1 MAEES
6 QDLQSIQSL
15 KGVGPKSA
23 SFLNNLG
30 IFTIPDAVMHLPFRY
45 EDRSFITPIGEANYQ
60 APVLIEGEIMKS
72 SVVFRGRRM
81 LFTEI
86 YDGTGKLTMRMFNFA
101 MAQHKAL
108 EEGKMIRCYGNITP
122 GPNGK
127 QMIHPQYQVFEKDVE
142 IEIEENLT
150 PIYPTTSGLQQNKLK
165 KIIEDSLRFCEEHN
179 LLKENLNT
187 GNYSE
192 FGNLLETLKFL
203 HKPPVNTDIEELI
216 EGKHPAQKS
225 LIKEE
230 LIAHML
236 CAGILKNELEGRTG
250 PSMGNESEEENRFL
264 DTLPFDLTNAQK
276 RSWEQIRNDL
286 TDVKPMRRLLQGDVG
301 SGKTLIAAL
310 SALHSHSNNW
320 QTAFLC
326 PTEILAEQHF
336 NSFQAWFNELGLKT
350 ELLTGSTKAKDR
362 KLIVKELA
370 LGEIDVLIG
379 THAIFQ
385 SGVEFKRLGLTIIDE
400 QHRFGVHQRFSM
412 LEKGGRQ
419 NSSPHQLIMTAT
431 PIPRT
436 LAMTVYG
443 SLETSIIDELPPGRN
458 PVQTSS
464 RPDSLRDRVI
474 KRVEEVCLTG
484 KRAYWVCT
492 LIEDSD
498 ELEAQSAEELFKE
511 ISNSLPKLKVGLV
524 HGRLKKEDKDFVIKK
539 FREGDIQLLVC
550 TTVIEVGVDVPEAT
564 LMIIENPERLGLSQL
579 HQLRGRVGRKAN
591 TDSHCLLLYK
601 EPLSGMAEERIKTM
615 ELTNDGF
622 KIAEKDLELR
632 GAGDIYGIR
641 QSGLMDLKIAN
652 PIRDS
657 ELLVEAQTEAL
668 ELGKNEKE
676 FAKILVKRWISNRVD
691 YSES

>member
-1 MAEES
+1 MTEES
-6 QDLQSIQSL
+6 KDLHSIQNL

-23 SFLNNLG
+23 SSLNNLG

-45 EDRSFITPIGEANYQ
+45 EDRSFVTPIGDTAYQ
-60 APVLIEGEIMKS
+60 VPVLIEGEIMKS
-72 SVVFRGRRM
+72 TVVFRGRRM

-127 QMIHPQYQVFEKDVE
+127 QMIHPQYQIFERE
-142 IEIEENLT
+142 QPIEIEDNLT

-165 KIIEDSLRFCEEHN
+165 KIIETSIKFCEENN
-179 LLKENLNT
+179 LLKEDPSK
-187 GNYSE
+187 GSYSK

-203 HKPPVNTDIEELI
+203 HKPPVDTNITDLI
-216 EGKHPAQKS
+216 EGKHPAQKV

-250 PSMGNESEEENRFL
+250 PLMAEESGNEGSFL
-264 DTLPFDLTNAQK
+264 DSLPFHLTEAQK
-276 RSWEQIRNDL
+276 RTWREIKIDL
-286 TDVKPMRRLLQGDVG
+286 TGKNPMRRLLQGDVG
-301 SGKTLIAAL
+301 SGKTLVGAL
-310 SALHSHSNNW
+310 SALHANSNGW
-320 QTAFLC
+320 QTALLC

-336 NSFQAWFNELGLKT
+336 NSFQTWFDHLGIKT
-350 ELLTGSTKAKDR
+350 ELLTGSTKAKD
-362 KLIVKELA
+362 KKQIVKELA
-370 LGEIDVLIG
+370 KGEIDILIG

-385 SGVEFKRLGLTIIDE
+385 SGVDFNRLGLTIIDE

-412 LEKGGRQ
+412 LEKGGKEQ
-419 NSSPHQLIMTAT
+419 LSPHQLIMTAT

-443 SLETSIIDELPPGRN
+443 SLETSVIDELPPGRN

-464 RPDSLRDRVI
+464 RPDSLKDKVI

-492 LIEDSD
+492 LIEDSE

-511 ISNSLPKLKVGLV
+511 ISQSLPKLKVGLV
-524 HGRLKKEDKDFVIKK
+524 HGRLKKDEKDSVIEK
-539 FREGDIQLLVC
+539 FRKGDIQLLVC
-550 TTVIEVGVDVPEAT
+550 TTVIEVGVDVPDAT

-591 TDSHCLLLYK
+591 TESHCLLLYK

-615 ELTNDGF
+615 EMTNDGF
-622 KIAEKDLELR
+622 QIAEKDLELR

-657 ELLVEAQTEAL
+657 ELLVEAQDEAL
-668 ELGKNEKE
+668 ELSRNETE
-676 FAKILVKRWISNRVD
+676 FAETLVKRWIGNRVD

>member
-1 MAEES
+1 MTEES

-142 IEIEENLT
+142 IEIEANLT

-276 RSWEQIRNDL
+276 RSWEEIRNDL

-370 LGEIDVLIG
+370 LGEIDILIG

-601 EPLSGMAEERIKTM
+601 EPLSMMAEERIKTM

>member
-1 MAEES
+1 MTEES

-23 SFLNNLG
+23 SLLNNLG

-127 QMIHPQYQVFEKDVE
+127 QMIHPQYQIFEKDVE
-142 IEIEENLT
+142 IEIEDSLT

-276 RSWEQIRNDL
+276 RSWEEIRNDL

-350 ELLTGSTKAKDR
+350 ELLTGSTKAKER
-362 KLIVKELA
+362 KLIVKELS
-370 LGEIDVLIG
+370 LGEIDILIG

-412 LEKGGRQ
+412 LEKGGKQ

-443 SLETSIIDELPPGRN
+443 SLETSVIDELPPGRN

-524 HGRLKKEDKDFVIKK
+524 HGRLKKDDKDFVIKK

>member
-1 MAEES
+1 MTEES

-23 SFLNNLG
+23 SLLNNLG

-165 KIIEDSLRFCEEHN
+165 KIIEDSLRFCEEHD

-276 RSWEQIRNDL
+276 RSWEEIRNDL

-370 LGEIDVLIG
+370 LGEIDILIG

-385 SGVEFKRLGLTIIDE
+385 SGVEFKSLGLTIIDE

-550 TTVIEVGVDVPEAT
+550 TTVIEVGVDIPEAT

-601 EPLSGMAEERIKTM
+601 EPLSGMAEERIRTM

>member
-1 MAEES
+1 MTEES

-23 SFLNNLG
+23 SLLNNLG

-45 EDRSFITPIGEANYQ
+45 EDRSFITPIGGANYQ

-165 KIIEDSLRFCEEHN
+165 KIIEDSLRFCEEHD
-179 LLKENLNT
+179 LLKENLNS

-203 HKPPVNTDIEELI
+203 HKPPVNTDIEELT

-276 RSWEQIRNDL
+276 RSWEEIRNDL

-350 ELLTGSTKAKDR
+350 ELLTGSTKAKER

-370 LGEIDVLIG
+370 LGEIDILIG

>member
-1 MAEES
+1 MNEES
-6 QDLQSIQSL
+6 KDLQSIQNL
-15 KGVGPKSA
+15 KGVGPKGA
-23 SFLNNLG
+23 SSLNNLG
-30 IFTIPDAVMHLPFRY
+30 IFSISDAAFHLPFRY
-45 EDRSFITPIGEANYQ
+45 EDRSFITPIGEATFQNT
-60 APVLIEGEIMKS
+60 VLIEGEIMKS
-72 SVVFRGRRM
+72 TVVFRGRRM
-81 LFTEI
+81 LFSEI

-108 EEGKMIRCYGNITP
+108 EEGKMIRCFGAITP

-127 QMIHPQYQVFEKDVE
+127 QMIHPQYQVFEKDEAVE
-142 IEIEENLT
+142 IEKNLT

-165 KIIEDSLRFCEEHN
+165 KIIESSLDFCEKNN
-179 LLKENLNT
+179 LLQEESKNQ
-187 GNYSE
+187 NYSE
-192 FGNLLETLKFL
+192 YGNLLQTLKFL
-203 HKPPVNTDIEELI
+203 HKPPVETDLGELI
-216 EGKHPAQKS
+216 EGRHPAQKK

-236 CAGILKNELEGRTG
+236 CAGILKNELEGRIG
-250 PSMGNESEEENRFL
+250 PSMLEKSEYEKDFL
-264 DTLPFDLTNAQK
+264 NSLPFDLTGAQLK
-276 RSWEQIRNDL
+276 VWDEIKNDL
-286 TDVKPMRRLLQGDVG
+286 MAKTPMRRLLQGDVG
-301 SGKTLIAAL
+301 SGKTLVGAL
-310 SALHSHSNNW
+310 ASLHSKSNGW
-320 QTAFLC
+320 QTALLC

-336 NSFQAWFNELGLKT
+336 NSFIGWFESIGVRVQ
-350 ELLTGSTKAKDR
+350 LLTGSTKAKER
-362 KLIVKELA
+362 KILIKDLA
-370 LGEIDVLIG
+370 EGKIDILVG

-385 SGVEFKRLGLTIIDE
+385 LGVEFKNLGLTVIDE

-412 LEKGGRQ
+412 LEKGGLENQ
-419 NSSPHQLIMTAT
+419 SPHQLIMTAT

-443 SLETSIIDELPPGRN
+443 SLETSVIDELPPGRN
-458 PVQTSS
+458 PVKTSS
-464 RPDSLRDRVI
+464 RPDSFREKVI

-511 ISNSLPKLKVGLV
+511 ISHSLPKIKVGLV
-524 HGRLKKEDKDFVIKK
+524 HGRLKKEQKDLVIDQ
-539 FREGDIQLLVC
+539 FRKGVLQLLVC

-591 TDSHCLLLYK
+591 TESHCLLLYK
-601 EPLSGMAEERIKTM
+601 EPLSVLAEERIKTM
-615 ELTNDGF
+615 EATNDGF
-622 KIAEKDLELR
+622 QIAEKDLELR

-657 ELLVEAQTEAL
+657 DLLEVAQIEAL
-668 ELGKNEKE
+668 EMGKNEIE
-676 FAKILVKRWISNRVD
+676 FAKIIVERWIGNRVD
-691 YSES
+691 YSDS

>member
-1 MAEES
+1 MTEES

-179 LLKENLNT
+179 LLKENLNS

-276 RSWEQIRNDL
+276 RSWEEIRNDL

-412 LEKGGRQ
+412 LEKGGKQ

-443 SLETSIIDELPPGRN
+443 SLETSVIDELPPGRN

>member
-1 MAEES
+1 MNEES
-6 QDLQSIQSL
+6 KDLQSIQNL
-15 KGVGPKSA
+15 KGVGPKGA
-23 SFLNNLG
+23 SSLNNLG
-30 IFTIPDAVMHLPFRY
+30 IFSISDAAFHLPFRY
-45 EDRSFITPIGEANYQ
+45 EDRSFITPIGEATFQNT
-60 APVLIEGEIMKS
+60 VLIEGEIMKS
-72 SVVFRGRRM
+72 TVVFRGRRM
-81 LFTEI
+81 LFSEI

-108 EEGKMIRCYGNITP
+108 EEGKMIRCFGAITP

-127 QMIHPQYQVFEKDVE
+127 QMIHPQYQVFEKDEAVE
-142 IEIEENLT
+142 IEKNLT

-165 KIIEDSLRFCEEHN
+165 KIIESSLEFCEKNN
-179 LLKENLNT
+179 LLQEESKNQ
-187 GNYSE
+187 NYSE
-192 FGNLLETLKFL
+192 YGNLLQTLKFL
-203 HKPPVNTDIEELI
+203 HKPPVETDLGELI
-216 EGKHPAQKS
+216 EGRHPAQKK

-236 CAGILKNELEGRTG
+236 CAGILKNELEGRIG
-250 PSMGNESEEENRFL
+250 PSMLEKSEYEKDFL
-264 DTLPFDLTNAQK
+264 NSLPFDLTGAQLNVWDEIK
-276 RSWEQIRNDL
+276 NDL
-286 TDVKPMRRLLQGDVG
+286 MAKTPMRRLLQGDVG
-301 SGKTLIAAL
+301 SGKTLVGAL
-310 SALHSHSNNW
+310 ASLHSKSNGW
-320 QTAFLC
+320 QTALLC

-336 NSFQAWFNELGLKT
+336 NSFNGWFESIGVRVQ
-350 ELLTGSTKAKDR
+350 LLTGSTKAKER
-362 KLIVKELA
+362 KILIKDLA
-370 LGEIDVLIG
+370 EGKIDILVG

-385 SGVEFKRLGLTIIDE
+385 LGVEFKNLGLTVIDE

-412 LEKGGRQ
+412 LEKGGLENQ
-419 NSSPHQLIMTAT
+419 SPHQLIMTAT

-443 SLETSIIDELPPGRN
+443 SLETSVIDELPPGRN
-458 PVQTSS
+458 PVKTSS
-464 RPDSLRDRVI
+464 RPDSFREKVI

-511 ISNSLPKLKVGLV
+511 ISHSLPKIKVGLV
-524 HGRLKKEDKDFVIKK
+524 HGRLKKEQKDLVIDQ
-539 FREGDIQLLVC
+539 FRKGVLQLLVC

-591 TDSHCLLLYK
+591 TESHCLLLYK
-601 EPLSGMAEERIKTM
+601 EPLSVLAEERIKTM
-615 ELTNDGF
+615 EATNDGF
-622 KIAEKDLELR
+622 QIAEKDLELR

-657 ELLVEAQTEAL
+657 DLLEVAQIEAL
-668 ELGKNEKE
+668 EMGKNEIE
-676 FAKILVKRWISNRVD
+676 FAKIIVERWIGNRVD
-691 YSES
+691 YSDS

>member
-1 MAEES
+1 MTEES

-23 SFLNNLG
+23 SLLNNLG

-142 IEIEENLT
+142 IEIEANLT

-165 KIIEDSLRFCEEHN
+165 KIIEDSLRFCEEHD

-276 RSWEQIRNDL
+276 RSWEEIRNDL

-370 LGEIDVLIG
+370 LGEIDILIG

-385 SGVEFKRLGLTIIDE
+385 SGVEFKSLGLTIIDE

-601 EPLSGMAEERIKTM
+601 EPLSMMAEERIKTM

>member
-1 MAEES
+1 MTEES

-23 SFLNNLG
+23 SLLNNLG

-165 KIIEDSLRFCEEHN
+165 KIIEDSLRFCEEHD

-276 RSWEQIRNDL
+276 RSWEEIRNDL

-370 LGEIDVLIG
+370 LGEIDILIG

-412 LEKGGRQ
+412 LEKGGKQ

-443 SLETSIIDELPPGRN
+443 SLETSVIDELPPGRN

-550 TTVIEVGVDVPEAT
+550 TTVIEVGVDIPEAT

>member
-1 MAEES
+1 MTEES
-6 QDLQSIQSL
+6 KDLHSIQNL

-23 SFLNNLG
+23 SSLNNLG

-45 EDRSFITPIGEANYQ
+45 EDRSFVTPIGDTAYQ
-60 APVLIEGEIMKS
+60 VPVLIEGEIMKS
-72 SVVFRGRRM
+72 TVVFRGRRM

-127 QMIHPQYQVFEKDVE
+127 QMIHPQYQIFERE
-142 IEIEENLT
+142 QPIEIEDNLT

-165 KIIEDSLRFCEEHN
+165 KIIETSIKFCEENN
-179 LLKENLNT
+179 LLKEDPSK
-187 GNYSE
+187 GSYSK

-203 HKPPVNTDIEELI
+203 HKPPVDTNITDLI
-216 EGKHPAQKS
+216 EGKHPAQKV

-250 PSMGNESEEENRFL
+250 PLMAEESGNEGSFL
-264 DTLPFDLTNAQK
+264 DSLPFHLTEAQK
-276 RSWEQIRNDL
+276 RTWREIKIDL
-286 TDVKPMRRLLQGDVG
+286 TGKNPMRRLLQGDVG
-301 SGKTLIAAL
+301 SGKTLVGAL
-310 SALHSHSNNW
+310 SALHAKSNGW
-320 QTAFLC
+320 QTALLC

-336 NSFQAWFNELGLKT
+336 NSFQTWFYHLGIKT
-350 ELLTGSTKAKDR
+350 ELLTGSTKAKD
-362 KLIVKELA
+362 KKQIVKELA
-370 LGEIDVLIG
+370 KGEIDILIG

-385 SGVEFKRLGLTIIDE
+385 SGVDFNRLGLTIIDE

-412 LEKGGRQ
+412 LEKGGKEQ
-419 NSSPHQLIMTAT
+419 LSPHQLIMTAT

-443 SLETSIIDELPPGRN
+443 SLETSVIDELPPGRN

-464 RPDSLRDRVI
+464 RPDSLRDKVI

-492 LIEDSD
+492 LIEDSE

-511 ISNSLPKLKVGLV
+511 ISQSLPKIKVGLV
-524 HGRLKKEDKDFVIKK
+524 HGRLKKDEKDSVIEK
-539 FREGDIQLLVC
+539 FRKGDIQLLVC
-550 TTVIEVGVDVPEAT
+550 TTVIEVGVDVPDAT

-591 TDSHCLLLYK
+591 TESHCLLLYK

-615 ELTNDGF
+615 EMTNDGF
-622 KIAEKDLELR
+622 QIAEKDLELR

-657 ELLVEAQTEAL
+657 ELLVEAQEEAL
-668 ELGKNEKE
+668 ELSRNETE
-676 FAKILVKRWISNRVD
+676 FAETLVKRWIGNRVD

>member
-1 MAEES
+1 MTEES
-6 QDLQSIQSL
+6 KDLHSIQNL

-23 SFLNNLG
+23 SSLNNLG

-45 EDRSFITPIGEANYQ
+45 EDRSFVTPIGDTAYQ
-60 APVLIEGEIMKS
+60 VPVLIEGEIMKS
-72 SVVFRGRRM
+72 TVVFRGRRM

-127 QMIHPQYQVFEKDVE
+127 QMIHPQYQIFERE
-142 IEIEENLT
+142 QPIEIEDNLT

-165 KIIEDSLRFCEEHN
+165 KIIETSIKFCEENN
-179 LLKENLNT
+179 LLKEDPSK
-187 GNYSE
+187 GSYSK

-203 HKPPVNTDIEELI
+203 HKPPVDTNITDLI
-216 EGKHPAQKS
+216 EGKHPAQKV

-250 PSMGNESEEENRFL
+250 PLMAEESGKEGSFL
-264 DTLPFDLTNAQK
+264 DSLPFHLTEAQK
-276 RSWEQIRNDL
+276 RTWREIKIDL
-286 TDVKPMRRLLQGDVG
+286 TGKNPMRRLLQGDVG
-301 SGKTLIAAL
+301 SGKTLVGAL
-310 SALHSHSNNW
+310 SALHANSNGW
-320 QTAFLC
+320 QTALLC

-336 NSFQAWFNELGLKT
+336 NSFQTWFDHLGIKT
-350 ELLTGSTKAKDR
+350 ELLTGSTKAKD
-362 KLIVKELA
+362 KKQIVKELA
-370 LGEIDVLIG
+370 KGEIDILIG

-385 SGVEFKRLGLTIIDE
+385 SGVDFNRLGLTIIDE

-412 LEKGGRQ
+412 LEKGGKEQ
-419 NSSPHQLIMTAT
+419 LSPHQLIMTAT

-443 SLETSIIDELPPGRN
+443 SLETSVIDELPPGRN

-464 RPDSLRDRVI
+464 RPDSLRDKVI

-492 LIEDSD
+492 LIEDSE

-511 ISNSLPKLKVGLV
+511 ISQSLPKLKVGLV
-524 HGRLKKEDKDFVIKK
+524 HGRLKKDEKDSVIEK
-539 FREGDIQLLVC
+539 FRKGDIQLLVC
-550 TTVIEVGVDVPEAT
+550 TTVIEVGVDVPDAT

-591 TDSHCLLLYK
+591 TESHCLLLYK

-615 ELTNDGF
+615 EMTNDGF
-622 KIAEKDLELR
+622 QIAEKDLELR

-657 ELLVEAQTEAL
+657 ELLVEAQDEAL
-668 ELGKNEKE
+668 ELSRNETE
-676 FAKILVKRWISNRVD
+676 FAETLVKRWIGNRVD

>member
-1 MAEES
+1 MTEES

-23 SFLNNLG
+23 SLLNNLG

-45 EDRSFITPIGEANYQ
+45 EDRSFITPIGGANYQ

-165 KIIEDSLRFCEEHN
+165 KIIEDSLRFCEEHD

-276 RSWEQIRNDL
+276 RSWEEIRNDL

-362 KLIVKELA
+362 KLIVNELA
-370 LGEIDVLIG
+370 LGEIDILIG

-550 TTVIEVGVDVPEAT
+550 TTVIEVGVDIPEAT

>member
-1 MAEES
+1 MTEES

-23 SFLNNLG
+23 SLLNNLG

-165 KIIEDSLRFCEEHN
+165 KIIEDSLRFCEEHD

-276 RSWEQIRNDL
+276 RSWEEIRNDL

-350 ELLTGSTKAKDR
+350 ELLTGSAKAKER

-370 LGEIDVLIG
+370 LGEIDILIG

-419 NSSPHQLIMTAT
+419 DSSPHQLIMTAT

-550 TTVIEVGVDVPEAT
+550 TTVIEVGVDIPEAT

-601 EPLSGMAEERIKTM
+601 EPLSMMAEERIKTM

>member
-1 MAEES
+1 MTEES

-23 SFLNNLG
+23 SLLNNLG

-276 RSWEQIRNDL
+276 RSWEEIRNDL

-350 ELLTGSTKAKDR
+350 ELLTGSTKAKER

-370 LGEIDVLIG
+370 LGEIDILIG

-412 LEKGGRQ
+412 LEKGGKQ

-443 SLETSIIDELPPGRN
+443 SLETSVIDELPPGRN

>member
-23 SFLNNLG
+23 SLLNNLG

-81 LFTEI
+81 LFTEV

-179 LLKENLNT
+179 LLKENLNA

-276 RSWEQIRNDL
+276 RSWEEIRNDL

-524 HGRLKKEDKDFVIKK
+524 HGRLKKEDKDTVIKK

-550 TTVIEVGVDVPEAT
+550 TTVIEVGVDIPEAT

>member
-1 MAEES
+1 MTEES

-23 SFLNNLG
+23 SLLNNLG

-276 RSWEQIRNDL
+276 RSWEEIRNDL

-350 ELLTGSTKAKDR
+350 ELLTGSTKAKER

-370 LGEIDVLIG
+370 LGEIDILIG

-419 NSSPHQLIMTAT
+419 DSSPHQLIMTAT

>member
-1 MAEES
+1 MTEES
-6 QDLQSIQSL
+6 KDLHSIQNL

-23 SFLNNLG
+23 SSLNNLG

-45 EDRSFITPIGEANYQ
+45 EDRSFVTPIGDTAYQ
-60 APVLIEGEIMKS
+60 VPVLIEGEIMKS
-72 SVVFRGRRM
+72 TVVFRGRRM

-127 QMIHPQYQVFEKDVE
+127 QMIHPQYQIFERE
-142 IEIEENLT
+142 QPIEIEDNLT

-165 KIIEDSLRFCEEHN
+165 KIIETSIKFCEENN
-179 LLKENLNT
+179 LLKEDPSK
-187 GNYSE
+187 GSYSK

-203 HKPPVNTDIEELI
+203 HKPPVDTNITDLI
-216 EGKHPAQKS
+216 EGKHPAQKV

-250 PSMGNESEEENRFL
+250 PLMAEESGNEGSFL
-264 DTLPFDLTNAQK
+264 DSLPFHLTEAQK
-276 RSWEQIRNDL
+276 RTWREIKIDL
-286 TDVKPMRRLLQGDVG
+286 TGKNPMRRLLQGDVG
-301 SGKTLIAAL
+301 SGKTLVGAL
-310 SALHSHSNNW
+310 SALHAKSNGW
-320 QTAFLC
+320 QTALLC

-336 NSFQAWFNELGLKT
+336 NSFQTWFDHLGIKT
-350 ELLTGSTKAKDR
+350 ELLTGSTKAKD
-362 KLIVKELA
+362 KKQIVKELA
-370 LGEIDVLIG
+370 KGEIDILIG

-385 SGVEFKRLGLTIIDE
+385 SGVDFNRLGLTIIDE

-412 LEKGGRQ
+412 LEKGGKEQ
-419 NSSPHQLIMTAT
+419 LSPHQLIMTAT

-443 SLETSIIDELPPGRN
+443 SLETSVIDELPPGRN

-464 RPDSLRDRVI
+464 RPDSLRDKVI

-492 LIEDSD
+492 LIEDSE

-511 ISNSLPKLKVGLV
+511 ISQSLPKLKVGLV
-524 HGRLKKEDKDFVIKK
+524 HGRLKKDEKDSVIEK
-539 FREGDIQLLVC
+539 FRKGDIQLLVC
-550 TTVIEVGVDVPEAT
+550 TTVIEVGVDVPDAT

-591 TDSHCLLLYK
+591 TESHCLLLYK

-615 ELTNDGF
+615 EMTNDGF
-622 KIAEKDLELR
+622 QIAEKDLELR

-657 ELLVEAQTEAL
+657 ELLVEAQDEAL
-668 ELGKNEKE
+668 ELSRNETE
-676 FAKILVKRWISNRVD
+676 FAETLVKRWIGNRVD

>member
-1 MAEES
+1 
-6 QDLQSIQSL
+6 
-15 KGVGPKSA
+15 
-23 SFLNNLG
+23 
-30 IFTIPDAVMHLPFRY
+30 MHLPFRY

-127 QMIHPQYQVFEKDVE
+127 QMIHPQYQVFEKDFE
-142 IEIEENLT
+142 IEIESNLT

-276 RSWEQIRNDL
+276 RSWEEIRNDL

-412 LEKGGRQ
+412 LEKGGKQ

-443 SLETSIIDELPPGRN
+443 SLETSVIDELPPGRN

-601 EPLSGMAEERIKTM
+601 EPLSMMAEERIKTM

>member
-1 MAEES
+1 MTEES
-6 QDLQSIQSL
+6 KDLHSIQNL

-23 SFLNNLG
+23 SSLNNLG

-45 EDRSFITPIGEANYQ
+45 EDRSFVTPIGDTAYQ
-60 APVLIEGEIMKS
+60 VPVLIEGEIMKS
-72 SVVFRGRRM
+72 TVVFRGRRM

-127 QMIHPQYQVFEKDVE
+127 QMIHPQYQIFERE
-142 IEIEENLT
+142 QPIEIEDNLT

-165 KIIEDSLRFCEEHN
+165 KIIETSIKFCEENN
-179 LLKENLNT
+179 LLKEDPSK
-187 GNYSE
+187 GSYSK

-203 HKPPVNTDIEELI
+203 HKPPVDTNITDLI
-216 EGKHPAQKS
+216 EGKHPAQKV

-250 PSMGNESEEENRFL
+250 PLMAEESGNEGSFL
-264 DTLPFDLTNAQK
+264 DSLPFHLTEAQK
-276 RSWEQIRNDL
+276 RSWREIKIDL
-286 TDVKPMRRLLQGDVG
+286 TGKNPMRRLLQGDVG
-301 SGKTLIAAL
+301 SGKTLVGAL
-310 SALHSHSNNW
+310 SALHAKSNGW
-320 QTAFLC
+320 QTALLC

-336 NSFQAWFNELGLKT
+336 NSFQTWFDHLGIKT
-350 ELLTGSTKAKDR
+350 ELLTGSTKAKD
-362 KLIVKELA
+362 KKQIVKELA
-370 LGEIDVLIG
+370 KGEIDILIG

-385 SGVEFKRLGLTIIDE
+385 SGVDFDKLGLTIIDE

-412 LEKGGRQ
+412 LEKGGKEQ
-419 NSSPHQLIMTAT
+419 LSPHQLIMTAT

-443 SLETSIIDELPPGRN
+443 SLETSVIDELPPGRN

-464 RPDSLRDRVI
+464 RPDSLRDKVI

-492 LIEDSD
+492 LIEDSE

-511 ISNSLPKLKVGLV
+511 ISQSLPKLKVGLV
-524 HGRLKKEDKDFVIKK
+524 HGRLKKDEKDSVIEK
-539 FREGDIQLLVC
+539 FRKGDIQLLVC
-550 TTVIEVGVDVPEAT
+550 TTVIEVGVDVPDAT

-591 TDSHCLLLYK
+591 TESHCLLLYK

-615 ELTNDGF
+615 EMTNDGF
-622 KIAEKDLELR
+622 QIAEKDLELR

-657 ELLVEAQTEAL
+657 ELLVEAQDEAL
-668 ELGKNEKE
+668 ELSRNETE
-676 FAKILVKRWISNRVD
+676 FAETLVKRWIGNRVD

>member
-1 MAEES
+1 MNEES
-6 QDLQSIQSL
+6 KDLQSIQNL
-15 KGVGPKSA
+15 KGVGPKGA
-23 SFLNNLG
+23 SSLNNLG
-30 IFTIPDAVMHLPFRY
+30 IFSISDAAFHLPFRY
-45 EDRSFITPIGEANYQ
+45 EDRSFITPIGEATFQNT
-60 APVLIEGEIMKS
+60 VLIEGEIMKS
-72 SVVFRGRRM
+72 TVVFRGRRM
-81 LFTEI
+81 LFSEI

-108 EEGKMIRCYGNITP
+108 EEGKMIRCFGAITP

-127 QMIHPQYQVFEKDVE
+127 QMIHPQYQVFEKDEAVE
-142 IEIEENLT
+142 IEKNLT

-165 KIIEDSLRFCEEHN
+165 KIIESSLDFCEKNN
-179 LLKENLNT
+179 LLQEESKNQ
-187 GNYSE
+187 NYSE
-192 FGNLLETLKFL
+192 YGNLLQTLKFL
-203 HKPPVNTDIEELI
+203 HKPPVETDLGELI
-216 EGKHPAQKS
+216 EGRHPAQKK

-236 CAGILKNELEGRTG
+236 CAGILKNELEGRIG
-250 PSMGNESEEENRFL
+250 PSMLEKSEYEKDFL
-264 DTLPFDLTNAQK
+264 NSLPFDLTGAQLNVWDEIK
-276 RSWEQIRNDL
+276 NDL
-286 TDVKPMRRLLQGDVG
+286 MAKTPMRRLLQGDVG
-301 SGKTLIAAL
+301 SGKTLVGAL
-310 SALHSHSNNW
+310 ASLHSKSNGW
-320 QTAFLC
+320 QTALLC

-336 NSFQAWFNELGLKT
+336 NSFNGWFESIGVRVQ
-350 ELLTGSTKAKDR
+350 LLTGSTKAKER
-362 KLIVKELA
+362 KILIKDLA
-370 LGEIDVLIG
+370 EGKIDILVG

-385 SGVEFKRLGLTIIDE
+385 LGVEFKNLGLTVIDE

-412 LEKGGRQ
+412 LEKGGLENQ
-419 NSSPHQLIMTAT
+419 SPHQLIMTAT

-443 SLETSIIDELPPGRN
+443 SLETSVIDELPPGRN
-458 PVQTSS
+458 PVKTSS
-464 RPDSLRDRVI
+464 RPDSFREKVI

-511 ISNSLPKLKVGLV
+511 ISHSLPKIKVGLV
-524 HGRLKKEDKDFVIKK
+524 HGRLKKEQKDLVIDQ
-539 FREGDIQLLVC
+539 FRKGVLQLLVC

-591 TDSHCLLLYK
+591 TESHCLLLYK
-601 EPLSGMAEERIKTM
+601 EPLSVLAEERIKTM
-615 ELTNDGF
+615 EATNDGF
-622 KIAEKDLELR
+622 QIAEKDLELR

-657 ELLVEAQTEAL
+657 DLLEVAQIEAL
-668 ELGKNEKE
+668 ELGKNEIE
-676 FAKILVKRWISNRVD
+676 FAKIIVERWIGNRVD
-691 YSES
+691 YSDS

>member
-1 MAEES
+1 MTEES

-23 SFLNNLG
+23 SLLNNLG

-276 RSWEQIRNDL
+276 RSWEEIRNDL

-310 SALHSHSNNW
+310 STLHSYSNNW

-350 ELLTGSTKAKDR
+350 ELLTGSTKAKER

-370 LGEIDVLIG
+370 LGEIDILIG

-412 LEKGGRQ
+412 LEKGGKQ

-443 SLETSIIDELPPGRN
+443 SLETSVIDELPPGRN

>member
-1 MAEES
+1 MDEES
-6 QDLQSIQSL
+6 IDLQAIQNI
-15 KGVGPKSA
+15 KGVGPKGATS
-23 SFLNNLG
+23 LNNLG
-30 IFTIPDAVMHLPFRY
+30 IFTISDAAFHLPFRY
-45 EDRSFITPIGEANYQ
+45 EDRSFITPITDANYQ
-60 APVLIEGEIMKS
+60 TPVLIEGEIMKS
-72 SVVFRGRRM
+72 TVVFRGRRM
-81 LFTEI
+81 LFSEI

-108 EEGKMIRCYGNITP
+108 EKGKMIRCYGTITP

-127 QMIHPQYQVFEKDVE
+127 QMIHPQYQVFEKEDSIEVE
-142 IEIEENLT
+142 KNLT

-165 KIIEDSLRFCEEHN
+165 KIIESSLEFCDKHD
-179 LLKENLNT
+179 LLKEESKDKE
-187 GNYSE
+187 YSKY
-192 FGNLLETLKFL
+192 GNLLETLKFL
-203 HKPPVNTDIEELI
+203 HKPPVETNVNELI
-216 EGKHPAQKS
+216 EGKHPAQQA

-236 CAGILKNELEGRTG
+236 CAGILKNELEGRSG
-250 PSMGNESEEENRFL
+250 PSMKEISVHEDAFL
-264 DTLPFDLTNAQK
+264 KSLPFNLTNAQN
-276 RSWEQIRNDL
+276 RVWREICGDL
-286 TDVKPMRRLLQGDVG
+286 LGKVPMRRLLQGDVG
-301 SGKTLIAAL
+301 SGKTLIGALAAL
-310 SALHSHSNNW
+310 HAQSNNY
-320 QTAFLC
+320 QSAILC

-336 NSFQAWFNELGLKT
+336 NSFSGWFEELGIKVM
-350 ELLTGSTKAKDR
+350 LLTGSTK
-362 KLIVKELA
+362 VKERKIIIEDLEK
-370 LGEIDVLIG
+370 GNIDILIG

-385 SGVEFKRLGLTIIDE
+385 TGVVFKNLGLTIIDE

-412 LEKGGRQ
+412 LEKGGQ
-419 NSSPHQLIMTAT
+419 NNQSPHQLIMTAT

-464 RPDSLRDRVI
+464 RPDSYREKII
-474 KRVEEVCLTG
+474 KRVEEICLSD

-498 ELEAQSAEELFKE
+498 ELEAQSAEELYKD
-511 ISNSLPKLKVGLV
+511 ISTALPKLNVGLV
-524 HGRLKKEDKDFVIKK
+524 HGKLKKDQKDSVIDK
-539 FREGDIQLLVC
+539 FRKGNIQLLVC

-591 TDSHCLLLYK
+591 TESHCLLLYK
-601 EPLSGMAEERIKTM
+601 EPLSVLAEERIKTM
-615 ELTNDGF
+615 EATNDGF
-622 KIAEKDLELR
+622 QIAEKDLELR

-657 ELLVEAQTEAL
+657 NLLISAQESAL
-668 ELGKNEKE
+668 ELGKNDKD
-676 FAKILVKRWISNRVD
+676 FAKTLVERWIGNRVD
-691 YSES
+691 YSDS

>member
-1 MAEES
+1 MTEES

-23 SFLNNLG
+23 SLLNNLG

-165 KIIEDSLRFCEEHN
+165 KIIEDSLRFCEEHD

-276 RSWEQIRNDL
+276 RSWEEIRNDL

-350 ELLTGSTKAKDR
+350 ELLTGSTKAKER

-370 LGEIDVLIG
+370 LGEIDILIG

-412 LEKGGRQ
+412 LEKGGKQ

-443 SLETSIIDELPPGRN
+443 SLETSVIDELPPGRN

>member
-1 MAEES
+1 MTEES

-276 RSWEQIRNDL
+276 RSWEEIRNDL

-350 ELLTGSTKAKDR
+350 ELLTGSTKAKER
-362 KLIVKELA
+362 KLIVKELS
-370 LGEIDVLIG
+370 LGEIDILIG

-412 LEKGGRQ
+412 LEKGGKQ

-443 SLETSIIDELPPGRN
+443 SLETSVIDELPPGRN

-524 HGRLKKEDKDFVIKK
+524 HGRLKKDDKDFVIKK

-601 EPLSGMAEERIKTM
+601 EPLSMMAEERIKTM

>member
-1 MAEES
+1 MTEES

-23 SFLNNLG
+23 SLLNNLG

-165 KIIEDSLRFCEEHN
+165 KIIEDSLRFCEEHD

-276 RSWEQIRNDL
+276 RSWEEIRNDL

-370 LGEIDVLIG
+370 LGEIDILIG

-524 HGRLKKEDKDFVIKK
+524 HGRLKKDDKDFVIKK

>member
-1 MAEES
+1 MTEES
-6 QDLQSIQSL
+6 KDLHSIQNL

-23 SFLNNLG
+23 SSLNNLG

-45 EDRSFITPIGEANYQ
+45 EDRSFVTPIGDTAYQ
-60 APVLIEGEIMKS
+60 VPVLIEGEIMKS
-72 SVVFRGRRM
+72 TVVFRGRRM

-127 QMIHPQYQVFEKDVE
+127 QMIHPQYQIFERE
-142 IEIEENLT
+142 QPIEIEDNLT

-165 KIIEDSLRFCEEHN
+165 KIIETSIKFCEENN
-179 LLKENLNT
+179 LLKEDPSK
-187 GNYSE
+187 GSYSK

-203 HKPPVNTDIEELI
+203 HKPPVDTNITDLI
-216 EGKHPAQKS
+216 EGKHPAQKV

-250 PSMGNESEEENRFL
+250 PLMAEESGNEGSFL
-264 DTLPFDLTNAQK
+264 DSLPFHLTEAQK
-276 RSWEQIRNDL
+276 RTWREIKIDL
-286 TDVKPMRRLLQGDVG
+286 TGKNPMRRLLQGDVG
-301 SGKTLIAAL
+301 SGKTLVGAL
-310 SALHSHSNNW
+310 SALHANSNGW
-320 QTAFLC
+320 QTALLC

-336 NSFQAWFNELGLKT
+336 NSFQTWFDHLGIKT
-350 ELLTGSTKAKDR
+350 ELLTGSTKAKD
-362 KLIVKELA
+362 KKQIVKELA
-370 LGEIDVLIG
+370 KGEIDILIG

-385 SGVEFKRLGLTIIDE
+385 SGVDFDRLGLTIIDE

-412 LEKGGRQ
+412 LEKGGKEQ
-419 NSSPHQLIMTAT
+419 LSPHQLIMTAT

-443 SLETSIIDELPPGRN
+443 SLETSVIDELPPGRN

-464 RPDSLRDRVI
+464 RPDSLRDKVI

-492 LIEDSD
+492 LIEDSE

-511 ISNSLPKLKVGLV
+511 ISQSLPKLNVGLV
-524 HGRLKKEDKDFVIKK
+524 HGRLKKDEKDSVIEK
-539 FREGDIQLLVC
+539 FRKGDIQLLVC
-550 TTVIEVGVDVPEAT
+550 TTVIEVGVDVPDAT

-591 TDSHCLLLYK
+591 TESHCLLLYK

-615 ELTNDGF
+615 EMTNDGF
-622 KIAEKDLELR
+622 QIAEKDLELR

-657 ELLVEAQTEAL
+657 ELLVEAQDEAL
-668 ELGKNEKE
+668 ELSRNETE
-676 FAKILVKRWISNRVD
+676 FAETLVKRWIGNRVD

>member
-1 MAEES
+1 MTEES

-23 SFLNNLG
+23 SLLNNLG

-45 EDRSFITPIGEANYQ
+45 EDRSFITPIGGANYQ

-165 KIIEDSLRFCEEHN
+165 KIIEDSLRFCEEHD

-276 RSWEQIRNDL
+276 RSWEEIRNDL

-370 LGEIDVLIG
+370 LGEIDILIG

-550 TTVIEVGVDVPEAT
+550 TTVIEVGVDIPEAT